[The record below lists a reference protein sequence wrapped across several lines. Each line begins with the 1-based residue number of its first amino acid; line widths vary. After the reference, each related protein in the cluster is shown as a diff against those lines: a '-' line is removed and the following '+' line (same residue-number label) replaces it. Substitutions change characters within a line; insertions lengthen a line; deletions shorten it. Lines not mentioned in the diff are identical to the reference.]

1 MSTTEAQGM
10 FSLEPPAPVQK
21 VEIESGAVVVSHKP
35 VGLAKIK
42 DETKDRLEAQ
52 IDKFID
58 EVMSAESN
66 SEQMKN
72 ISSAVSGLGGEEIKK
87 TSVIS
92 NRMLDKP
99 VKTLNNSQLDDNST
113 IGKSLLELRQT
124 VERLDPSRQSDW
136 SEGILSWLPFGN
148 KVKNYFQQYQSSQ
161 TQINAIL
168 ESLYNGK
175 DELMQDN
182 ASIEVDKANMWDL
195 MGKLEQFI
203 YITKKLDE
211 RVEGI
216 IPQIEMND
224 PFKAKVVREEVLFY
238 VRQRHQDLLT
248 HMAVTVQGYLALD
261 IIRRNNIELM
271 KGVDRASTTTVSALR
286 IAVTVAQALTNQ
298 KLVLDQIKSLNTVT
312 ESLIAGNARL
322 LNQQATEIN
331 KQATESTIKVEVLQ
345 NAFKDIFQAMDA
357 MDNYKHQALDN
368 MKKTVDVLNETVS
381 DAKKHLDK
389 TRQEKI
395 ADVKEKLKDV
405 ADEDDGTVK
414 LM

>member
-1 MSTTEAQGM
+1 MSTTEAQEM

-21 VEIESGAVVVSHKP
+21 VEIESGSVVVSHKP
-35 VGLAKIK
+35 IGLAKIK
-42 DETKDRLEAQ
+42 DETKERLEAQ

-58 EVMSAESN
+58 EVMSAEPN

-99 VKTLNNSQLDDNST
+99 VKTLNNSQLDENST

-261 IIRRNNIELM
+261 IIRRNNVELM

-405 ADEDDGTVK
+405 NDEDDGTVK